1 VDANWNLVNTRDRQR
16 RHHLFRHQRDHRS
29 NPSTIQWFNHLQCDA
44 QHGREQNAD
53 AADLSDGSK
62 AASTSPSLTVNVGA
76 FVKLQ
81 LLSPGEAAAPGTAS
95 GKTGT
100 TLAQNA
106 GTAFNVTVNAVDANW
121 NVVTNVTHT
130 IGITS
135 SDSNATLPANAAL
148 VSGTKAFGVT
158 LKPSAPRRL
167 PRRILP
173 FQQSSHAA
181 IQQSRSTPPPPAN

>member
-1 VDANWNLVNTRDRQR
+1 SVTLKTAGSQTLTATDV
-16 RHHLFRHQRDHRS
+16 
-29 NPSTIQWFNHLQCDA
+29 
-44 QHGREQNAD
+44 
-53 AADLSDGSK
+53 SDGSK
-62 AASTSPSLTVNVGA
+62 AANTSPSLMVNVGT

-81 LLSPGEAAAPGTAS
+81 LLSPGETAAPGTAS

-106 GTAFNVTVNAVDANW
+106 GTAFNINVNAVDANW

-130 IGITS
+130 MGITS

-158 LKPSAPRRL
+158 LKTVGTQTLTASDLTNP
-167 PRRILP
+167 
-173 FQQSSHAA
+173 A
-181 IQQSRSTPPPPAN
+181 IQQSSNPAIQVNAGPAIKLTIQTPPPSTATAG